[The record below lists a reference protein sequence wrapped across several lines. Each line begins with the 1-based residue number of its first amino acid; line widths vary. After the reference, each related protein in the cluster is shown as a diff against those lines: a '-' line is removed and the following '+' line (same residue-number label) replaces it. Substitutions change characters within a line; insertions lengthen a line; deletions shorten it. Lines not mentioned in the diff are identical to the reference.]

1 MASRMTD
8 SLMVK
13 TLCENVLLCQWKHLR
28 RPSEYFRSNI
38 YVDPMGERLDQ
49 SHQINQLKPW
59 SPEPGTPSEVVQV
72 RRFAP
77 TDGVEAMATRNDP
90 SR

>member
-1 MASRMTD
+1 
-8 SLMVK
+8 
-13 TLCENVLLCQWKHLR
+13 
-28 RPSEYFRSNI
+28 
-38 YVDPMGERLDQ
+38 VDPMGERLDQ